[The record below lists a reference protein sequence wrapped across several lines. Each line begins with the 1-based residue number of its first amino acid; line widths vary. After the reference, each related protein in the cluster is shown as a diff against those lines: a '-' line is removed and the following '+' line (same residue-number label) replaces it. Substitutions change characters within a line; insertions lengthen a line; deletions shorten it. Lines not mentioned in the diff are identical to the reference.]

1 TFKQFIPGKNEG
13 NNRSVQPTT
22 KNGEV
27 QSERTAKRP
36 VTAAA
41 LESFVRSA
49 DAVSSLDP
57 SSTKGKQVKKISR
70 ASTKRKQAKNETL
83 DSDTNDGGGQNKTAL
98 QMGGALGPGAFRH
111 ESAWMELRS
120 LRRSVHNLSNQVN
133 NGSRATRKVETKLE
147 AAEELIGN
155 QAKLIARLVNSHDA
169 LHGICETLQADLEQT
184 TNRVSRLRKA
194 AKDRADLN
202 KVKDDS
208 ADVFAKT
215 TAPISLAD
223 IDKLLAQRL
232 QGSPAPSVDNSQRLC
247 LSQRT
252 ATHVP
257 CQNSY
262 VHCPFRKTGQHFDQD
277 PEERRHIPCGY
288 PATYRGYPCA
298 NLTCKISTH
307 VAWRKKQGRQN
318 DEGDESCEKIGHL
331 SEAKPKVKLRLPKG
345 KQKTKN
351 PPPKFVKPTQRV
363 RPYTLDDGTEIFTFV
378 SSKSEY
384 EEENEREESDYSDE
398 DSDAMH
404 RNRLPPQKLKQQKT
418 QNQFS
423 RKRKYS
429 AVDL

>member
-1 TFKQFIPGKNEG
+1 
-13 NNRSVQPTT
+13 
-22 KNGEV
+22 
-27 QSERTAKRP
+27 
-36 VTAAA
+36 
-41 LESFVRSA
+41 
-49 DAVSSLDP
+49 
-57 SSTKGKQVKKISR
+57 
-70 ASTKRKQAKNETL
+70 
-83 DSDTNDGGGQNKTAL
+83 
-98 QMGGALGPGAFRH
+98 MGGALGPGAFSH
-111 ESAWMELRS
+111 ESAWMKLRS

-155 QAKLIARLVNSHDA
+155 QAKLIARLVNSHDT
-169 LHGICETLQADLEQT
+169 LQGICETLQADLEQT

-194 AKDRADLN
+194 VKARADLT

-232 QGSPAPSVDNSQRLC
+232 QGGPAPSVDNSQRLC

-288 PATYRGYPCA
+288 PATFRGYPCA
-298 NLTCKISTH
+298 NLTCKIWTH
-307 VAWRKKQGRQN
+307 VAWRRKQGRQN
-318 DEGDESCEKIGHL
+318 DEEDESCEKIGHL
-331 SEAKPKVKLRLPKG
+331 SEAKPKVKSRLPKG

-351 PPPKFVKPTQRV
+351 PPPKSDPKM
-363 RPYTLDDGTEIFTFV
+363 
-378 SSKSEY
+378 SSTSEY
-384 EEENEREESDYSDE
+384 EEESEREESDYSDE

-404 RNRLPPQKLKQQKT
+404 RNRQPPQKQATKDSKSILT
-418 QNQFS
+418 Q
-423 RKRKYS
+423 
-429 AVDL
+429 A